1 MLSATNTPKK
11 KVHFRRRAKI
21 KPLTKVEL
29 FKKMLAN
36 QKIIREA
43 IQNGTSLEQLEK
55 EHGFTFARLSHITT
69 K

>member
-1 MLSATNTPKK
+1 MPSATTTSKK
-11 KVHFRRRAKI
+11 KVHLRSIAKA
-21 KPLTKVEL
+21 KPLTKVEM
-29 FKKMLAN
+29 FKKMLAD

-55 EHGFTFARLSHITT
+55 DHGFTFARLSHIPV